1 MRIERPAVAADSLS
15 GGLRIAMALYGDVT
29 HDSRVMREAETLTG
43 AGHAV
48 TIYCLSGSAP
58 SDAPFRVVAHTPR
71 SSSVLPDG
79 SSPFLSTASHSTARR
94 LAARVRWMV
103 GYARTLRS
111 WGRWVVRAA
120 GPVDVW
126 HAHDLTG
133 LVAVA
138 RLLRAPT
145 RLVYDS
151 HEIFLETGT
160 GARLPRLLRR
170 LISAYEARLT
180 RGAVALITVNEGCA
194 EVLQRRLRPRRT
206 IVVRNCPPRWTPP
219 GDPASTLRDAA
230 GIPSGQPAILYHGA
244 FMANRGIE
252 ELAEATL
259 RPGLDSGHLALLG
272 YGPAR
277 ERLDALARDPRFDG
291 RVHVLDAVSPQEL
304 LGWVAGADVD
314 VMPIQR
320 STLNHWLGTP
330 NRLWE
335 SLAAGVPVVASDFPV
350 MHRVVLEDPAGPLGA
365 VCDPSSPDSIAAAL
379 RSILELPAPER
390 AALRERCLQAAHE
403 RWNWETE
410 GARLLELY
418 AGLTVRAGTAVNP
431 PAPGS

>member
-1 MRIERPAVAADSLS
+1 
-15 GGLRIAMALYGDVT
+15 MALYGDVT
-29 HDSRVMREAETLTG
+29 HDSRVMREAETLAG

-58 SDAPFRVVAHTPR
+58 TGAPYRVVAHTPR

-79 SSPFLSTASHSTARR
+79 SSPFLSAASRSAVRHLADR
-94 LAARVRWMV
+94 LRWMI
-103 GYARTLRS
+103 GYGRTLRS
-111 WGRWVVRAA
+111 WGRWIVRAA
-120 GPVDVW
+120 GAVDVW

-133 LVAVA
+133 LAAVA
-138 RLLRAPT
+138 PLLGTRT

-160 GARLPRLLRR
+160 GARLPKVLRR
-170 LISAYEARLT
+170 AMAAYEARLT
-180 RGAVALITVNEGCA
+180 RRAVALVTVNEGCA
-194 EVLQRRLRPRRT
+194 EVLQRRLRPGRMV
-206 IVVRNCPPRWTPP
+206 IVRNCPPRWTPS
-219 GDPASTLRDAA
+219 DESTSALRDAA
-230 GIPSGQPAILYHGA
+230 GIPNGQPAILYHGA

-252 ELAEATL
+252 ELSEAML
-259 RPGLDSGHLALLG
+259 RPGLGLGHLALLG

-277 ERLDALARDPRFDG
+277 ERIDALAGDARFGG
-291 RVHVLDAVSPQEL
+291 RIHVLDAVSPREL

-365 VCDPSSPDSIAAAL
+365 VCDPSSPDSIAAAV

-390 AALRERCLQAAHE
+390 AALRERCLHAAHA

-418 AGLTVRAGTAVNP
+418 ADLAP
-431 PAPGS
+431 PAATPGASTPMHT